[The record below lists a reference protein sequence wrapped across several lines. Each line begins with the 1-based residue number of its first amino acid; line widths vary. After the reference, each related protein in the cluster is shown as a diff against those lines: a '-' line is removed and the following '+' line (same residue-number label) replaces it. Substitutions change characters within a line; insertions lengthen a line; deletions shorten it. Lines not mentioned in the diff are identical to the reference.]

1 LLARS
6 SALKE
11 AQVALLEKNK
21 GNKTMK
27 RNLLALTAAAVI
39 GFGGFGIA
47 LARGGSSGHH
57 ASLEHLVKSLNLTPE
72 QQAKIQPILS
82 QTRPQIEAIYE
93 DAATKTH
100 TVMSSALTQVRPL
113 LTAEQQK
120 KFDAQQKAYEDLRL
134 ARKELHDAM
143 RE

>member
-11 AQVALLEKNK
+11 AQGALLEKNK

-27 RNLLALTAAAVI
+27 RNLLALTAAAAI

-57 ASLEHLVKSLNLTPE
+57 AGFEHLVKLLNLTSE

-82 QTRPQIEAIYE
+82 QTRPQIEAIHE
-93 DAATKTH
+93 EEAAKTH
-100 TVMSSALTQVRPL
+100 TVMSNALAQIRPL
-113 LTAEQQK
+113 LTPEQQK
-120 KFDAQQKAYEDLRL
+120 KFDAQQKAYADLRI